1 LPQRIILKALDQPV
15 SNISDTITI
24 WVDQYCDHLY
34 TWAFHKVSDKETAED
49 LVQET
54 FLSAV
59 KSFDTYEGK
68 SNPKTWLLSIL
79 NNKIIDHYR
88 KSASAFVRIDTAE
101 TRRGMHITDSFFDN
115 DDGWKV
121 PVKEPIWDDADGHL
135 LDNKGFNEVL
145 GSCMG
150 NLPGNWKMAL
160 TAKYIIGKDSGKIC
174 QELNITPSN
183 YWQILHRAKLLLK
196 KCLET
201 NWFNL

>member
-1 LPQRIILKALDQPV
+1 MKPTASQTKDV
-15 SNISDTITI
+15 ITI
-24 WVDQYCDHLY
+24 WVQEHSDALY
-34 TWAFHKVSDKETAED
+34 TWAFHKVSDKATAED
-49 LVQET
+49 LVQDT
-54 FLSAV
+54 FLAAV
-59 KSFDTYEGK
+59 NAFESFGGK

-88 KSASAFVRIDTAE
+88 RSASALIKADTIE
-101 TRRGMHITDSFFDN
+101 TRRGIDMTNSFFDE
-115 DDGWKV
+115 DDGWKS
-121 PVKEPIWDDADGHL
+121 PVKEPIWDDADSHL
-135 LDNKGFNEVL
+135 LDNDGFNKVMS
-145 GSCMG
+145 SCMG

-160 TAKYIIGKDSGKIC
+160 TAKYITGKDSGKIC